1 MNEIKKR
8 AVFLDFDGVLF
19 DSVKEAYCV
28 LMIALGRALDISGV
42 NLEAPHFQEFH
53 RYRFL
58 IGPAWNYY
66 YLFSLIDE
74 KLDHPSLDLESA
86 FRNAT
91 RNPDPD
97 KHSAFEKIFFNTR
110 NICRETDFNNWL
122 SLITP
127 YAFVNSLRSLVKVHP
142 EKFFLITTRDR
153 ESVLQV
159 LRVHHLDFC
168 EESVFGKEKY
178 EIFNSKRNII
188 RHLIDDHQIEESIFI
203 DDLEDHFVD
212 CGTIEDL
219 LLVQARWGYVALER
233 KEDNS
238 ARILQD
244 IENLIQGK
252 NVWT

>member
-1 MNEIKKR
+1 MKEIIKR

-19 DSVKEAYCV
+19 DTVKEAYCV
-28 LMIALGRALDISGV
+28 LMIALGRASDISGV
-42 NLEAPHFQEFH
+42 DLETTHFQEFH
-53 RYRFL
+53 KYRFL

-66 YLFSLIDE
+66 YLSSLIDE

-86 FRNAT
+86 FRSAT

-97 KHSAFEKIFFNTR
+97 KHRAFEKNFFTVR
-110 NICRETDFNNWL
+110 NICRETDFDNWL
-122 SLITP
+122 SLTTP
-127 YAFVNSLRSLVKVHP
+127 YTFVNRLWNLVKVHQ

-153 ESVLQV
+153 ESVLQI

-178 EIFNSKRNII
+178 EVFSSKRDII
-188 RHLIDDHQIEESIFI
+188 RHLIDEHQIEESIFV
-203 DDLEDHFVD
+203 DDLEDHFID
-212 CGTIEDL
+212 CGAIENL
-219 LLVQARWGYVALER
+219 LLVQARWGYVALDK

-238 ARILQD
+238 VRILQD